1 MRVIDM
7 RHSGNLRSYTRRSIL
22 VDAFPLSGWLI
33 MTVPPVLMI
42 LSVVIFYMREVR
54 RERLEDDLLKRD
66 VERGG

>member
-1 MRVIDM
+1 
-7 RHSGNLRSYTRRSIL
+7 
-22 VDAFPLSGWLI
+22 

-66 VERGG
+66 VERDG

>member
-1 MRVIDM
+1 MD
-7 RHSGNLRSYTRRSIL
+7 G
-22 VDAFPLSGWLI
+22 FPLSGWLI

-66 VERGG
+66 VEREG